1 MGPVREFRGSG
12 RVAGVGS
19 AAARL
24 GLALALAAL
33 LAAPAASAPQ
43 PAGAAETRGPET
55 GLPMP
60 RFVSAR
66 ANKVNVRTGP
76 GQRYPVEW
84 VYLRRSMP
92 FEVTA
97 EFGHWRRVR
106 DWQGAEGW
114 VHGRM
119 LSGRRT
125 VVVTDKRRTLRRE
138 ARAEARAEAFAEP
151 GVIGELLECEVAW
164 CRVDLRGH
172 RGWLRR
178 GEFWGA
184 YPGEI
189 IE

>member
-1 MGPVREFRGSG
+1 MGPVRKSRGSG
-12 RVAGVGS
+12 RGADVRS

-24 GLALALAAL
+24 GLALALIAVPNL
-33 LAAPAASAPQ
+33 PAAPAPQ
-43 PAGAAETRGPET
+43 AAGAAESRGPET
-55 GLPMP
+55 GLPLP
-60 RFVSAR
+60 RFVSVR
-66 ANKVNVRTGP
+66 ANKVNIRTGP

-84 VYLRRSMP
+84 VYLRRAMP

-125 VVVTDKRRTLRRE
+125 VVVTDERRTLRRE
-138 ARAEARAEAFAEP
+138 ARAEAPAEAYADP

-172 RGWLRR
+172 RGWLQR
-178 GEFWGA
+178 GEFWGT